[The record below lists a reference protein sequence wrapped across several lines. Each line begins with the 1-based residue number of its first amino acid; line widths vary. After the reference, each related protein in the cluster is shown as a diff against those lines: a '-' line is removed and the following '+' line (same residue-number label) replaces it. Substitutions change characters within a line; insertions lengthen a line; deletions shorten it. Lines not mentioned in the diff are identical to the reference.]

1 MIKNHILLN
10 GKEYVLFILQDTDTQ
25 LVVDLVINY
34 MAENWDE
41 AVLKDNIRYIKPSN
55 RFIGQLP
62 EEWEIKL

>member
-25 LVVDLVINY
+25 LVVDLVKNY

-55 RFIGQLP
+55 RFIAQLP